1 VILKKINLK
10 KISKKNITSD
20 YIDWMNDYEVV
31 RFTEQKYYK
40 HTQKKI
46 ENFLKKKNKDK
57 LSLIYGI
64 FFNDLLIGTIKIGS
78 INQIHKTADIS
89 YIIGN
94 KNFWNK
100 GIGSFV
106 VRKICLIAFKKIKL
120 KKLIAGTYS
129 IAIGSQKVLIKN
141 GFKLEGILKNQIYFN
156 KKRIHH
162 YIYGLEKKFFKS

>member
-1 VILKKINLK
+1 
-10 KISKKNITSD
+10 
-20 YIDWMNDYEVV
+20 MNDYEVV
-31 RFTEQKYYK
+31 RFTEQKYCK
-40 HTQKKI
+40 HTKKKI
-46 ENFLKKKNKDK
+46 EIFLEKINKSK
-57 LSLIYGI
+57 FSLIYGI
-64 FFNDLLIGTIKIGS
+64 FFYDLLIGTVKIGN

-94 KNFWNK
+94 KNFWNR

-129 IAIGSQKVLIKN
+129 IAIGSQKILKKN
-141 GFKLEGILKNQIYFN
+141 GFRLEGILKNQICFN